1 MIETPAE
8 ILSHHASKEASDS
21 FVAWRKRT
29 KKPLSETAAL
39 RIAKT
44 LAAINAA
51 GGDASD
57 ALGLIEERGWTSIT
71 AEWYFKAVKA
81 ENATPAQKAV
91 SLGDRMMVWAE
102 AIRSGKDFL
111 CRSIPSTGARE
122 LVAKGIVTEAQCR
135 SVGVTL

>member
-44 LAAINAA
+44 LAAIVAA

-71 AEWYFKAVKA
+71 PEWYFKAVKQ
-81 ENATPAQKAV
+81 ENVPTPAPK
-91 SLGDRMMVWAE
+91 GDRLAVWAD
-102 AIRSGKDFL
+102 AIRSGKDWL
-111 CRSIPSTGARE
+111 CRNIPSTAARE
-122 LVAKGIVTEAQCR
+122 LVQSGAVTPEQCKR
-135 SVGVTL
+135 VSVTL